1 MQPPAYE
8 YIRNTDNTE
17 HADYHRQCLCPERT
31 NCEPFGSITSPT
43 GSIFSTCVNPS
54 INPQNWMVIKI
65 EEAEGLNLS
74 AEQGIEALHAQTGN
88 ATPAYTEGC
97 LYCFLSAC

>member
-1 MQPPAYE
+1 
-8 YIRNTDNTE
+8 
-17 HADYHRQCLCPERT
+17 
-31 NCEPFGSITSPT
+31 
-43 GSIFSTCVNPS
+43 
-54 INPQNWMVIKI
+54 MVIKT